1 MLLKSD
7 LFELLRV
14 KGLDFQIH
22 NHEPLYTVED
32 SEKFRGKIKG
42 SHTKNLFLKNKKN
55 SFFLFS
61 CDEKATV
68 EGAGAP
74 GMTVCHGRAPHCCA
88 QEPSLGLTTMS
99 SVMSSRSMKCLACLT
114 TLSFGSSRR
123 RAWTSVGLPLFVLRS
138 FQSEKLRRVSASSV
152 ISSTPLLSVWTS
164 PTALTVS
171 VLTIV

>member
-7 LFELLRV
+7 LFELLRA

-68 EGAGAP
+68 DLKLFSKSIDA
-74 GMTVCHGRAPHCCA
+74 
-88 QEPSLGLTTMS
+88 
-99 SVMSSRSMKCLACLT
+99 KN
-114 TLSFGSSRR
+114 LSFANESYLDKYLGIKPGSVSPF
-123 RAWTSVGLPLFVLRS
+123 ALLNDKNKEVNFYLDQKLYESEIINFHPLINTTT
-138 FQSEKLRRVSASSV
+138 
-152 ISSTPLLSVWTS
+152 ISIKMNDFINFILENEIKINIFSLNNYSITKIL
-164 PTALTVS
+164 
-171 VLTIV
+171 

>member
-68 EGAGAP
+68 DLKLFSKSIDA
-74 GMTVCHGRAPHCCA
+74 
-88 QEPSLGLTTMS
+88 
-99 SVMSSRSMKCLACLT
+99 KN
-114 TLSFGSSRR
+114 LSFANESYLIKYLGIKPGSVSPF
-123 RAWTSVGLPLFVLRS
+123 ALLNDKNKEVNFYLDQKLYESEIINFHPLINTTTISIKMNDFINFILENEIKINIFSLNNYSITKVL
-138 FQSEKLRRVSASSV
+138 
-152 ISSTPLLSVWTS
+152 
-164 PTALTVS
+164 
-171 VLTIV
+171 

>member
-7 LFELLRV
+7 LFELLRA

-68 EGAGAP
+68 DLKLFSKSIDA
-74 GMTVCHGRAPHCCA
+74 
-88 QEPSLGLTTMS
+88 
-99 SVMSSRSMKCLACLT
+99 KN
-114 TLSFGSSRR
+114 LSFANERYLDKYLGIKPGSVSPF
-123 RAWTSVGLPLFVLRS
+123 ALLNDKNKEVNFYLDQKLYESEIINFHPLINTTT
-138 FQSEKLRRVSASSV
+138 
-152 ISSTPLLSVWTS
+152 ISIKMNDFINFILENEIKINIFSLNNYSITKIL
-164 PTALTVS
+164 
-171 VLTIV
+171 

>member
-61 CDEKATV
+61 CYEKATV
-68 EGAGAP
+68 DLKLFSKSIDA
-74 GMTVCHGRAPHCCA
+74 
-88 QEPSLGLTTMS
+88 
-99 SVMSSRSMKCLACLT
+99 KN
-114 TLSFGSSRR
+114 LSFANESYLDKYLGIKPGSVSPF
-123 RAWTSVGLPLFVLRS
+123 ALLNDKNKEVNFYLDQKLYESEIINFHPLINTTTISIKMNDFINFILENEIKINIFSLNNYSITKVL
-138 FQSEKLRRVSASSV
+138 
-152 ISSTPLLSVWTS
+152 
-164 PTALTVS
+164 
-171 VLTIV
+171 